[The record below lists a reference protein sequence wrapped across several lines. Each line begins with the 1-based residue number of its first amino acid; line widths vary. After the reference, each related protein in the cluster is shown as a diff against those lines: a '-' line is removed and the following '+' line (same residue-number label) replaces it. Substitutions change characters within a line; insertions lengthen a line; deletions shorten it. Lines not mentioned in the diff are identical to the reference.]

1 MAYYDNF
8 KDFSQVMKQLQ
19 GVAAQSTC
27 SFQELV
33 QAVGNLA
40 ATGAVPLAEV
50 APEIETAAKRA
61 QYTTLRQEYK
71 TLQSRH

>member
-1 MAYYDNF
+1 MAYYDTVQEI
-8 KDFSQVMKQLQ
+8 SQVMKQLQ
-19 GVAAQSTC
+19 NVAAQSTC

-61 QYTTLRQEYK
+61 QYTTLQRDYK

>member
-1 MAYYDNF
+1 MSYCDNF

-19 GVAAQSTC
+19 SAAAKSC
-27 SFQELV
+27 FSVQELA
-33 QAVGNLA
+33 QAIGTLA
-40 ATGAVPLAEV
+40 ATGAVSLEEA